1 MPSFLSSPSTRV
13 YPYPFSRAIRN
24 TKARMVSSPAVFL
37 ETHVSTGTRGCLALL
52 AGLVVGIAGTGRAGG
67 QPEAKTPEPSPVGRP
82 GGTFCGD
89 PDAAKLITTD
99 IENFWRAY
107 DKATPKDLS
116 EVLERD
122 YLKPGSPGLKDFL
135 RLRITDADTLA
146 RTINAFPKYYAS
158 IREST
163 LRVPAME
170 KRIRASF
177 YALKHLYPDAVFPD
191 VYFVIGRLSSGG
203 TTSSRGLLIG
213 TEMFARTPKTPD
225 AELTE
230 WHKQV
235 LVAVENLPL
244 IVAHELIHFQQKHP
258 LARKSSLLAQSL
270 IEGGADFLGELISGD
285 HINRH
290 LHTYGNEREVALWDE
305 FRKEMDGNKV
315 SGWLYNGSDSKGRPA
330 DLGYYVG
337 YKVVESYYARAPDK
351 RKAIKEILTIE
362 DFSKFLKASGYEE
375 KIEKLRGKK

>member
-1 MPSFLSSPSTRV
+1 M
-13 YPYPFSRAIRN
+13 
-24 TKARMVSSPAVFL
+24 
-37 ETHVSTGTRGCLALL
+37 STGTRERLTLL
-52 AGLVVGIAGTGRAGG
+52 AGLVVSIAGAGLAG
-67 QPEAKTPEPSPVGRP
+67 DQPGPKPPEPAPGGLTNRL
-82 GGTFCGD
+82 GGTFSGD

-99 IENFWRAY
+99 VENFWRCY
-107 DKATPKDLS
+107 DKAAPENLA

-135 RLRITDADTLA
+135 RLRITDADALA
-146 RTINAFPKYYAS
+146 RTVSAAPKYYAS

-163 LRVPAME
+163 LRVPALE

-191 VYFVIGRLSSGG
+191 VYFVIGRMNSGG
-203 TTSSRGLLIG
+203 TTSARGLLIG

-258 LARKSSLLAQSL
+258 RERKSSLLAQSV

-290 LHTYGNEREVALWDE
+290 LHAYGNEREVALWNE
-305 FRKEMDGNKV
+305 FRKEMDGNKA
-315 SGWLYNGSDSKGRPA
+315 SGWLYNGADTKGRPA

-337 YKVVESYYARAPDK
+337 YKVVESYYAQALDK
-351 RKAIKEILTIE
+351 RSAIKEILTIE

-375 KIEKLRGKK
+375 KLRRRK

>member
-1 MPSFLSSPSTRV
+1 MNIRYSP
-13 YPYPFSRAIRN
+13 
-24 TKARMVSSPAVFL
+24 
-37 ETHVSTGTRGCLALL
+37 ALL
-52 AGLVVGIAGTGRAGG
+52 AGLVVGLAGATSG
-67 QPEAKTPEPSPVGRP
+67 QPDPKAPKTQDTPRFS
-82 GGTFCGD
+82 GD
-89 PDAAKLITTD
+89 PDAAKLITSD
-99 IENFWRAY
+99 IDNFWRAY
-107 DKATPKDLS
+107 DKATPKDLA

-122 YLKPGSPGLKDFL
+122 YLRPGSPGLKDFT
-135 RLRITDADTLA
+135 RLRIKDADALA
-146 RTINAFPKYYAS
+146 QAINASPKYYAS

-213 TEMFARTPKTPD
+213 TEMHGRTPKTPE
-225 AELTE
+225 AELTD

-235 LVAVENLPL
+235 LMSVDKVPL

-258 LARKSSLLAQSL
+258 LPGKSSLLAQSV

-285 HINRH
+285 HINQH
-290 LHTYGNEREVALWDE
+290 LHAYGDEREARLWEE
-305 FRKEMDGNKV
+305 FRKDMASNKV
-315 SGWLYNGSDSKGRPA
+315 AAWLYNGSNSKDRPA

-337 YKVVESYYARAPDK
+337 YKIVESYYTQAKDK
-351 RKAIKEILTIE
+351 RKAIRDILTIQ
-362 DFSKFLKASGYEE
+362 DFSQFLKESGYEA
-375 KIEKLRGKK
+375 KIEKLKK

>member
-1 MPSFLSSPSTRV
+1 MS
-13 YPYPFSRAIRN
+13 I
-24 TKARMVSSPAVFL
+24 
-37 ETHVSTGTRGCLALL
+37 GTRERLTLV
-52 AGLVVGIAGTGRAGG
+52 AGLVVLTAGTGPAGG
-67 QPEAKTPEPSPVGRP
+67 QPVPKTPEPSPAGLANRQ
-82 GGTFCGD
+82 GGGFSGD

-99 IENFWRAY
+99 VENFWRSY
-107 DKATPKDLS
+107 DKASSMDLA
-116 EVLERD
+116 EVLDRD

-135 RLRITDADTLA
+135 RLRIRDADTLA
-146 RTINAFPKYYAS
+146 KTINAHPKYYAS

-163 LRVPAME
+163 LRVPAMK
-170 KRIRASF
+170 KRIRSSF

-203 TTSSRGLLIG
+203 TTSARGLLIG
-213 TEMFARTPKTPD
+213 TEMYARTSKEPD

-235 LVAVENLPL
+235 LTAVESLPL
-244 IVAHELIHFQQKHP
+244 IVAHELIHVQQKHP
-258 LARKSSLLAQSL
+258 LTRKSSLLAQSI

-290 LHTYGNEREVALWDE
+290 LHSYGNEREVALWNE
-305 FRKEMDGNKV
+305 FRKEMDRDKV
-315 SGWLYNGSDSKGRPA
+315 SGWLYNGGETKGRPA

-337 YKVVESYYARAPDK
+337 YKVVESYYLQTPDK
-351 RKAIKEILTIE
+351 RNAIKDILTIE

-375 KIEKLRGKK
+375 KLRGKK